1 MKRLIFCAL
10 LVLCALP
17 SFAHAQTNASIKIIK
32 PGDRRNIE
40 LGEIDVTVE
49 IAGVALSDGY
59 SWQML
64 IDSVP
69 QGIVRDTLTT
79 RINVGKP
86 TGPHH
91 LTAQLYD
98 SQGKVISAH
107 DILVIA
113 APVENRDPI
122 FNRAWFAP
130 TMAVFTLTIIGIIL
144 FGLRLRP
151 RQTT

>member
-1 MKRLIFCAL
+1 MKRWMFCTL
-10 LVLCALP
+10 LVLSLLP
-17 SFAHAQTNASIKIIK
+17 SFALAQTNGSIKIIK

-40 LGEIDVTVE
+40 LGESQVTVE
-49 IAGVALSDGY
+49 ISGVALSDGY

-64 IDSVP
+64 VDGVP
-69 QGIVRDTLTT
+69 QGVVRDAMTT
-79 RINVGKP
+79 TINVERP

-98 SQGKVISAH
+98 PQGNVISAH

-113 APVENRDPI
+113 APVEKREPI

-130 TMAVFTLTIIGIIL
+130 FMAVFTVVIIGIIL
-144 FGLRLRP
+144 LGLRLRP